1 MTVVRATLLTF
12 FVWSVFLLL
21 SGKAFA
27 QTPCGNIIEPSNWL
41 DPQSSLLTHPIA
53 DCNDPFNLSTGVS
66 SPYTL
71 FINESEVREGDSI
84 VVSHDG
90 TTQYRIEGNPILSG
104 FNGYFFLHDGDDYRY
119 VDTSLS
125 EPGETEYRNFA
136 VQFFPPGTDI
146 EPYIETILSGDY
158 FLQDSLMQEQ
168 LYAFLDY
175 VSVQYEPVQ
184 PALTPGTYT
193 LVLREYELTVGDA
206 RGGLF
211 DIIRSL
217 FISTAFAQSLLDEY
231 TFAITFTLTEESET
245 GGVSNILFLPG
256 MQGSRLYMKEGD
268 DEVQLWEPFGSEDY
282 EKLRMTDAGVS
293 ENEVYTRDVIDSIY
307 FAGIGGDVY
316 DSFVEFLD
324 ELDGEEGPLVQIFPY
339 DWRYDV
345 FDLVE
350 NGTRYETGLYKK
362 LVETVEYLATLSD
375 TGKVTIIT
383 HSNGGLLAKALM
395 IKLEELGRADEVD
408 KIIFIAAPHT
418 GTPKAIAALLHGY
431 DQEQSMNIPADARDI
446 RAVIKNMPG
455 PHGLLPSEAYVS
467 SLSEPLISFD
477 NSETTRLYRDRYGFT
492 INNIA
497 EYRDFLNG
505 VEGREEV
512 HDTIALP
519 TKTNSGM
526 LDTALEH
533 HTALDTWEAPEGVE
547 VFNIVGTG
555 IETPK
560 AITYQRF
567 DTSICDIQV
576 ESCFR
581 IDKLEPVVE
590 FTRRGD
596 ETVVLK
602 SALAVDSV
610 ESLYFDIG
618 KFTELETIFSTY
630 KHANITE
637 ADPIKDL
644 VDKIL
649 HGSSTDG
656 IEYISN
662 TEPDTD
668 SGATRI
674 DKIHSPARIYI
685 EDSNGRRTGRDSSS
699 QEWREEIPGTSYFE
713 IGGVKYI
720 LKPDNLNHRVVIEGE
735 GIGVFTHAIDELV
748 DEEQSTLHT
757 LVATVTPTTR
767 VSYSYTNGTTS
778 PVSVDQN
785 GDGTTDYQLTI
796 DGVVID
802 TKATYLELKTAIR
815 NLKLPK
821 LKEVVVLGIADQ
833 AEQFYKKRTD
843 PRLSKTYEK
852 LEEGAL
858 YLLDQTLIQ
867 LKKAKLIKADA
878 YQGIKSIIDK
888 LIKQ

>member
-1 MTVVRATLLTF
+1 MTVVRATLITF

-21 SGKAFA
+21 SGKASA
-27 QTPCGNIIEPSNWL
+27 QELCGNIIEPTNWL
-41 DPQSSLLTHPIA
+41 DPKSSLTTTPITNC
-53 DCNDPFNLSTGVS
+53 DDPFHLSTGVT
-66 SPYTL
+66 SPYT
-71 FINESEVREGDSI
+71 FFVEEREVTTGDSM
-84 VVSHDG
+84 VVPEGG
-90 TTQYRIEGNPILSG
+90 TINYRIEGNSILPISSR
-104 FNGYFFLHDGDDYRY
+104 YFFLHDGDDYRY

-125 EPGETEYRNFA
+125 EPDEADYRRFA
-136 VQFFPPGTDI
+136 AQFFSPGIDI
-146 EPYIETILSGDY
+146 EPYIDTILSGDY
-158 FLQDSLMQEQ
+158 FFEDSEMQEQ
-168 LYAFLDY
+168 LYAFLEY
-175 VSVQYEPVQ
+175 VSVQYEPIQ
-184 PALTPGTYT
+184 PVLTPGTYT
-193 LVLREYELTVGDA
+193 LVLREYDLILGDA
-206 RGGLF
+206 GQGLF
-211 DIIRSL
+211 ETIRSW
-217 FISTAFAQSLLDEY
+217 FVSTAYAQTSFREY
-231 TFAITFTLTEESET
+231 TFAVTFTLTEKST
-245 GGVSNILFLPG
+245 QAGVSSILFLPG

-282 EKLRMTDAGVS
+282 EKLRMTDEGVS

-316 DSFVEFLD
+316 DSFIEFLD
-324 ELDGEEGPLVQIFPY
+324 ELDGENGPLVQIFPY

-350 NGTRYETGLYKK
+350 QGTRYETGLYKK

-395 IKLEELGRADEVD
+395 LKLEELGNADQVD
-408 KIIFIAAPHT
+408 KIIFIAAPHA

-431 DQEQSMNIPADARDI
+431 DQEQAMNIPADARDI

-477 NSETTRLYRDRYGFT
+477 DSTTTKLFRDRYGFT
-492 INNIA
+492 ISSMT

-512 HDTIALP
+512 QDNIALP

-533 HTALDTWEAPEGVE
+533 HTALDAWEAPEGVE

-555 IETPK
+555 VETPK

-602 SALAVDSV
+602 SALTVDSG

-618 KFTELETIFSTY
+618 KFTELESIFSTY

-637 ADPIKDL
+637 ADPVKDL
-644 VDKIL
+644 VNKIL

-662 TEPDTD
+662 TEPEVELR
-668 SGATRI
+668 ATRI
-674 DKIHSPARIYI
+674 DKIHSPAGIYI
-685 EDSNGRRTGRDSSS
+685 EDSNGRRTGRDSVS
-699 QEWREEIPGTSYFE
+699 QEWKEEIPGTSYYE

-720 LKPDNLNHRVVIEGE
+720 LKPANLDHQVVILGE
-735 GIGVFTHAIDELV
+735 GTGVFTHVVDELM
-748 DEEQSTLHT
+748 DEEQATLHT

-767 VSYSYTNGTTS
+767 VSYSYTNGTTGL
-778 PVSVDQN
+778 VSVDQN
-785 GDGTTDYQLTI
+785 GDGTTDYQITI
-796 DGVVID
+796 DGVIID
-802 TKATYLELKTAIR
+802 TKATYPELKTAVR
-815 NLKLPK
+815 TLKLPK

-843 PRLSKTYEK
+843 SRLSKTYER

-867 LKKAKLIKADA
+867 LRKVKLIKLDA
-878 YQGIKSIIDK
+878 YQAIKSIIDK
-888 LIKQ
+888 LVKQ